1 MIVGRRS
8 AVVAL
13 VAMAVTLLVGC
24 AKTPP
29 APKTEPPNGTVE
41 LNPATTSDTMG
52 GGGKGRVY
60 FGGQAYRF
68 TVGGLGIDG
77 SAIAVI
83 ETSGEV
89 YRLGNATQL
98 PGTYRRLTDPPPVAD
113 KIGGLWLR
121 NEAGTVLYLRDPPN
135 VRLPLPSGDGLRIVL
150 DR

>member
-1 MIVGRRS
+1 MIAERRC
-8 AVVAL
+8 AL
-13 VAMAVTLLVGC
+13 IALAAMAVAPLAGC
-24 AKTPP
+24 ATSPP
-29 APKTEPPNGTVE
+29 VAKREPPNGTVE
-41 LNPATTSDTMG
+41 LNQANTSETMG

-60 FGGQAYRF
+60 YGGQAYRL
-68 TVGGLGIDG
+68 TIGGLGVDG

-83 ETSGEV
+83 ATTGEV
-89 YRLGNATQL
+89 YRLGDIAQL